1 MRHGLTEVAPLTK
14 WRSFLRT
21 YLEVKMGEIELLLL
35 EITIVLTTTL
45 LCGWLAR
52 KLGQSRVIGEIAG
65 GILLGP
71 ALFGRLAPRVSALL
85 FPQGSIA
92 SLEVLSTIGL
102 ILFVFLIGSRLDLE
116 HLKQQ
121 KTTAALASGM
131 SILLPCAM
139 AAVIAPPLRTLFA
152 PSTVKGFP
160 FFLFLGVSMSITAFP
175 VLARILEQ
183 RGLLTSRLGSTA
195 LMCAAV
201 DDVGA
206 WILLAFGLALVS
218 PADQGMS
225 PTSRLIY
232 LALYLLV
239 MFGVLFPLSRRY
251 TRQQLQHEFSALSYE
266 LLAILILGVLAS
278 AAATD
283 AIGVHPL
290 FGAFVAGLCFP
301 RIPKWQATLSLQFD
315 LIVSTLLLPFFFV
328 LTGMRTRLD
337 LLNSGTI
344 WRWTTIVI
352 AVSVAGKMG
361 GAVLAARW
369 TGESWNNA
377 FALGALLN
385 TRGLVELIVLNVAY
399 EAHVFSSTLFTM
411 FVAMAFVTT
420 MMTTPLLNML
430 GVGLD
435 SKNSYTEQ

>member
-1 MRHGLTEVAPLTK
+1 M
-14 WRSFLRT
+14 
-21 YLEVKMGEIELLLL
+21 
-35 EITIVLTTTL
+35 TTL
-45 LCGWLAR
+45 LCGWIAR
-52 KLGQSRVIGEIAG
+52 KAGQPRVIGEIAG

-71 ALFGRLAPRVSALL
+71 SFFGRFAPQVSAWI
-85 FPQGSIA
+85 FPQSSIG
-92 SLEVLSTIGL
+92 SLEVLSTVGL
-102 ILFVFLIGSRLDLE
+102 ILFVFLIGSRLHLE
-116 HLKQQ
+116 HLRQQ

-131 SILLPCAM
+131 SILLPSVM
-139 AAVIAPPLRTLFA
+139 AAAIASPLRMLFA
-152 PSTVKGFP
+152 PGGVSSFP
-160 FFLFLGVSMSITAFP
+160 FFLFLSVSMSITAFP
-175 VLARILEQ
+175 VLARILEE

-218 PADQGMS
+218 PVDRGAS

-251 TRQQLQHEFSALSYE
+251 ARQETQRESSALSYE
-266 LLAILILGVLAS
+266 HLAILIVGLLAS

-301 RIPKWQATLSLQFD
+301 RIPKWQATLSAQLD

-328 LTGMRTRLD
+328 LTGLRTRLD
-337 LLNSGTI
+337 LLSGGTI
-344 WRWTTIVI
+344 WLWIFIIV
-352 AVSVAGKMG
+352 ALAVAGKMG
-361 GAVLAARW
+361 GAILAARW
-369 TGESWNNA
+369 TRESWNNA

-399 EAHVFSSTLFTM
+399 DAHVFSSTLFSM
-411 FVAMAFVTT
+411 LIAMALVTT
-420 MMTTPLLNML
+420 MMTGPLLDLL
-430 GVGLD
+430 GVG
-435 SKNSYTEQ
+435 KQGNV